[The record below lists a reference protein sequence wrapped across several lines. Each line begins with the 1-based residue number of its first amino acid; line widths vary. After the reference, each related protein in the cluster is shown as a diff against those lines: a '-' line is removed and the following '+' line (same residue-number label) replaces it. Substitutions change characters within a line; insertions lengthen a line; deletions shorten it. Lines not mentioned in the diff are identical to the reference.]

1 MEHFQEYYNLTKG
14 KDWQLQQQFED
25 LTKKNIDKINM
36 IKKVNIQ
43 ENIRSLADDKLFT
56 DACIHL
62 QRIYKIISSK
72 YCGTQEA
79 KIDYL
84 TKAYEVCKNSKLF
97 FKSVLN

>member
-14 KDWQLQQQFED
+14 HDWQLVQHFDD
-25 LTKKNIDKINM
+25 LNKKDIDKINM
-36 IKKVNIQ
+36 TKKANIQ
-43 ENIRSLADDKLFT
+43 ENIRSLADDKMFT

-84 TKAYEVCKNSKLF
+84 TKAYEVCKSSNNF
-97 FKSVLN
+97 F